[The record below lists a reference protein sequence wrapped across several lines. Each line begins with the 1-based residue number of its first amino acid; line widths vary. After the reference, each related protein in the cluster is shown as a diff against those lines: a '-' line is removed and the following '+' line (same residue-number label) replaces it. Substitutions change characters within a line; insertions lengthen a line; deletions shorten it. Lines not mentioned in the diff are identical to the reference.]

1 MGRGMDMVRI
11 QFSDRNAAAG
21 STKYVNWLGKIR
33 TFKYTVP
40 AAFPLQSSLL
50 VEKLEIVSVSTV
62 SFTLSCAPHCIIKG
76 HKLGLIPFSHAST
89 SRHIRETGLRFEQTR
104 PDTHTFT
111 QSRSSLE
118 SLQIRDVYIQAF
130 TAHHLR
136 SFDSA
141 CDPYI
146 CVQRLSHHPALLCH
160 FHPVSGTNLSPRKL
174 EKICGVCVCLSVFGG
189 DCQCLDR
196 AVTNIR
202 NINERRSPRHYRTLW
217 L

>member
-1 MGRGMDMVRI
+1 M
-11 QFSDRNAAAG
+11 
-21 STKYVNWLGKIR
+21 K
-33 TFKYTVP
+33 VP
-40 AAFPLQSSLL
+40 LL
-50 VEKLEIVSVSTV
+50 EMLSVSIFHT
-62 SFTLSCAPHCIIKG
+62 HCIIEG
-76 HKLGLIPFSHAST
+76 HKLGLIPFPCFNI
-89 SRHIRETGLRFEQTR
+89 HIRETGLRFEQTP
-104 PDTHTFT
+104 PDTLTFT

-118 SLQIRDVYIQAF
+118 SLQIRDIYIQAF
-130 TAHHLR
+130 TAHHLC

-160 FHPVSGTNLSPRKL
+160 FHPPVSSMNLSPRKL